1 MIASSLSRKILIGLM
16 ILFILYLFGLSGMIF
31 RYTVLIPSLIF
42 PDLQLWRLVTYPLAP
57 DLLGLI
63 IGSICFSIPGEEM
76 EGILGTRQFGLLL
89 LMVMLSSALM
99 HVALFFD
106 ASGDAFRLAGP
117 ANPAIF
123 MLVGF
128 VYLFPHSE
136 IRVLFFS
143 IRSWVVVAVIGA
155 IVLAETLAAWIGGLT
170 PWLFFSYGGFGLM
183 LGAVYFHTR
192 YQKYAFLLKPIR
204 SVERMVEK
212 SGLASGSHKSV
223 SAPVRQTQVSSG
235 RIRMPFQKSVEVSDE
250 ERLNLILDRI
260 NEKGYGSL
268 SDEEQRFLREY
279 SRKL

>member
-1 MIASSLSRKILIGLM
+1 MMASSLSRKILIGLM
-16 ILFILYLFGLSGMIF
+16 ILFILYLFQLSGMISRF
-31 RYTVLIPSLIF
+31 TILVPSMIYPGLE
-42 PDLQLWRLVTYPLAP
+42 LWRLVTYPLAP
-57 DLLGLI
+57 DLFGLI

-89 LMVMLSSALM
+89 LMVMISSALM
-99 HVALFFD
+99 HVALFFG
-106 ASGDAFRLAGP
+106 SPAFGLAGP

-136 IRVLFFS
+136 IRVLFFN
-143 IRSWVVVAVIGA
+143 IRSWVVVAIIAA
-155 IVLAETLAAWIGGLT
+155 IVLVETLTVWIGGRT
-170 PWLFFSYGGFGLM
+170 PLLFFSYGGFGLM
-183 LGAVYFHTR
+183 LGMVYFHTR

-212 SGLASGSHKSV
+212 SGLASGSHKSAG
-223 SAPVRQTQVSSG
+223 APLRQTQVSAG
-235 RIRMPFQKSVEVSDE
+235 RIRMPFQKSIEMSDE

-260 NEKGYGSL
+260 NEKGYSSL
-268 SDEEQRFLREY
+268 SEEEQRFLREY